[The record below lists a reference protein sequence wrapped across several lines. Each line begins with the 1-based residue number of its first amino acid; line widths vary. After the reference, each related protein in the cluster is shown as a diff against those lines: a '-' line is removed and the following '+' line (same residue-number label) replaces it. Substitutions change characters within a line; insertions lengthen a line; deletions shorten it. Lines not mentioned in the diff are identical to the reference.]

1 MSKQC
6 QISKKIA
13 NNGYSISHSHVRNR
27 KKQHVNLKNKK
38 VWSKSKLKWI
48 KFKVS
53 VKFIKSQHKKLY
65 KQYL

>member
-27 KKQHVNLKNKK
+27 KKQLVNLKDKK
-38 VWSKSKLKWI
+38 VWSKSKFKWI
-48 KFKVS
+48 KLRVS
-53 VKFIKSQHKKLY
+53 VKFIKSQHKKSY
-65 KQYL
+65 INYL